1 MFTTRPVFSLI
12 LLVAAAVG
20 ATIATP
26 TSAAASDCGADYI
39 QCLNDTGSL
48 LNSDQLHE
56 EECYEEYV
64 DCLNRQL
71 LFY

>member
-1 MFTTRPVFSLI
+1 MSQTRPLFSLI

-20 ATIATP
+20 AMIATATP
-26 TSAAASDCGADYI
+26 VAASDCGADYI

-56 EECYEEYV
+56 EECYADYT
-64 DCLNRQL
+64 DCVARLI